1 MFRSFGWHFPALSS
15 VDFRYKHR
23 VQTSLVVKLFSQ
35 IKKFL
40 LKPLSIPLQILL
52 PSSSLQISG
61 YIFFQEGRELLLMP
75 SSHWQD
81 GYGAITVSRLH
92 AIIDIHSGYDKF
104 PLLLCD
110 LNSAVTLTCI
120 LTLAVHLWHGQ
131 EIKDITNIMIPKHLS
146 LFDHFK
152 CWIIK
157 FSG

>member
-1 MFRSFGWHFPALSS
+1 M
-15 VDFRYKHR
+15 
-23 VQTSLVVKLFSQ
+23 
-35 IKKFL
+35 
-40 LKPLSIPLQILL
+40 
-52 PSSSLQISG
+52 
-61 YIFFQEGRELLLMP
+61 LMP

-152 CWIIK
+152 C
-157 FSG
+157 